1 MAQIELIEYSFKY
14 PREDKSALDNINLS
28 IDEGEFVLIC
38 GPSGCGKT
46 TLLQQLKKEII
57 PEGKITGRALYEGV
71 PIKDLDDFIAASNI
85 GMVFQ
90 EPESQIVT
98 DRVINELA
106 FSMENLGFPLEKMG
120 RRMGEMV
127 HFFGIE
133 DKLYEKIH
141 NLSGGQK
148 QVLNLA
154 SVLLLQPKVLLL
166 DEPTSQLDPVSS
178 KEFIQMVQNL
188 NRDFSIT
195 VIITEHRLEELFHI
209 VDRVVM
215 LDEGQIKYDGKPKD
229 VAKEIYDN
237 NDEIFFNYL
246 PSISKLY
253 FKLDKEK
260 DNVPLTIRDAK
271 KWIKNISIDKE
282 MQEKQKI
289 EDKKNIKNTII
300 NIKNISF
307 RYERGKPLV
316 LDKLSLEINQGEFLS
331 ILGGN
336 GSGKSTLLKVVAGA
350 YKPQYGKIYVNGKK
364 LHNIDEDKRFRY
376 IGYLDQNP
384 MLYFLHDRVQDEIY
398 DRAEK
403 INAAEKDV
411 QYIIDLFELNNILH
425 RHPYDISGGEKQKVA
440 LAIVLLA
447 KPKILLLDEP
457 TKGIDPISKRNIG
470 NLLINLKKS
479 GITLVVA
486 THDIEFAARFS
497 DRCALLFD
505 KDIRAVEEP
514 NTFFSQNY
522 FYTTSINRIIRD
534 KIPNAIIWEDVVNH
548 VYI

>member
-14 PREDKSALDNINLS
+14 PREDKKALDNINLS
-28 IDEGEFVLIC
+28 IDEGEFILIC

-57 PEGKITGRALYEGV
+57 PEGEITGNALY
-71 PIKDLDDFIAASNI
+71 KDTKIDDLNDFIAASDI

-90 EPESQIVT
+90 EPETQIVT

-106 FSMENLGFPLEKMG
+106 FSMENLGYSLDTMG

-133 DKLYEKIH
+133 DKMYEKVYS
-141 NLSGGQK
+141 LSGGQK

-154 SVLLLQPKVLLL
+154 SVLVLQPKVLLL

-195 VIITEHRLEELFHI
+195 VILSEHRL
-209 VDRVVM
+209 
-215 LDEGQIKYDGKPKD
+215 
-229 VAKEIYDN
+229 
-237 NDEIFFNYL
+237 DEIFHIADRVIMLDKGQVRYEGNPRDVAREIYKKEDKVFLNYI
-246 PSISKLY
+246 PDISRLY

-260 DNVPLTIRDAK
+260 NNMPLTVREGK
-271 KWIKNISIDKE
+271 RWIKNIDIKE
-282 MQEKQKI
+282 NNPISSSSKEK
-289 EDKKNIKNTII
+289 KNTII

-307 RYERGKPLV
+307 KYEREKPLV
-316 LDKLSLEINQGEFLS
+316 LDKLNLDINQGEILS

-336 GSGKSTLLKVVAGA
+336 GAGKSTLLKVIAGA
-350 YKPQYGKIYVNGKK
+350 YKPQYGEIYMNGEK
-364 LHNIDEDKRFRY
+364 LYNIDESERFRH

-384 MLYFLHDRVQDEIY
+384 TLYFLHDSVEEEIY
-398 DRAEK
+398 NRAEK
-403 INAAEKDV
+403 INADEKDV
-411 QYIIDLFELNNILH
+411 KYLIDLFELNNILH

-440 LAIVLLA
+440 LTTVLLA

-457 TKGIDPISKRNIG
+457 TKGIDPISKKKIG
-470 NLLINLKKS
+470 ELLLNLKEM
-479 GITLVVA
+479 GITLVIA

-505 KDIRAVEEP
+505 GDIKTIEEP
-514 NTFFSQNY
+514 RDFFSQNY
-522 FYTTSINRIIRD
+522 FYTTSINRIMRD
-534 KIPNAIIWEDVVNH
+534 KLPNAIIYEDVVQDEH
-548 VYI
+548 I

>member
-1 MAQIELIEYSFKY
+1 MAQIQLIEYSFKY
-14 PREDKSALDNINLS
+14 PREDKKALDNINLS
-28 IDEGEFVLIC
+28 IDEGEFILIC

-46 TLLQQLKKEII
+46 TLLQQLKKEIL
-57 PEGKITGRALYEGV
+57 PEGEITGNALYEGTK
-71 PIKDLDDFIAASNI
+71 IDDLDDFIAASHI

-90 EPESQIVT
+90 EPETQIVT

-106 FSMENLGFPLEKMG
+106 FSMENLGYSLDTMG

-133 DKLYEKIH
+133 DKMYEKVYS
-141 NLSGGQK
+141 LSGGQK

-154 SVLLLQPKVLLL
+154 SVLVLQPKVLLL

-195 VIITEHRLEELFHI
+195 VILSEHRLDEIFHI
-209 VDRVVM
+209 ADRVIM
-215 LDEGQIKYDGKPKD
+215 LDKGQIKYEGSPRD
-229 VAKEIYDN
+229 VAREIYKKEDKV
-237 NDEIFFNYL
+237 FLNYI
-246 PSISKLY
+246 PDISRLY

-260 DNVPLTIRDAK
+260 DNMPLTVREGK
-271 KWIKNISIDKE
+271 KWIKNIDIKE
-282 MQEKQKI
+282 NNPTNSSSKE
-289 EDKKNIKNTII
+289 KKNTMI

-307 RYERGKPLV
+307 KYEREKPLV
-316 LDKLSLEINQGEFLS
+316 LDKLNLDINQSEILS

-336 GSGKSTLLKVVAGA
+336 GAGKSTLLKVVAGA
-350 YKPQYGKIYVNGKK
+350 YKPQYGEIYINGGK
-364 LHNIDEDKRFRY
+364 LYNIDEIERFRH

-384 MLYFLHDRVQDEIY
+384 TLYFLHDTVEDEIY
-398 DRAEK
+398 NRAEK
-403 INAAEKDV
+403 INADEKDV
-411 QYIIDLFELNNILH
+411 KYLIDLFELNNILH

-440 LAIVLLA
+440 LTTVLLA

-457 TKGIDPISKRNIG
+457 TKGIDPISKKKIG
-470 NLLINLKKS
+470 ELLLNLKKM
-479 GITLVVA
+479 GITLVMA

-505 KDIRAVEEP
+505 GDIKTIEEP
-514 NTFFSQNY
+514 KDFFSQNY
-522 FYTTSINRIIRD
+522 FYTTSINRIMRD
-534 KIPNAIIWEDVVNH
+534 KLPNAIIYEDVVQDEH
-548 VYI
+548 I

>member
-14 PREDKSALDNINLS
+14 PREDKKALDNINLS
-28 IDEGEFVLIC
+28 IDEGEFILIC

-57 PEGKITGRALYEGV
+57 PEGEITGNALY
-71 PIKDLDDFIAASNI
+71 KDTKIDDLNDFIAASDI

-90 EPESQIVT
+90 EPETQIVT

-106 FSMENLGFPLEKMG
+106 FSMENLGYSLDTMG
-120 RRMGEMV
+120 RRIGEMV

-133 DKLYEKIH
+133 DKMYEKVYS
-141 NLSGGQK
+141 LSGGQK

-154 SVLLLQPKVLLL
+154 SVLVLQPKVLLL

-195 VIITEHRLEELFHI
+195 VILSEHRLDEIFHI
-209 VDRVVM
+209 ADRVIM
-215 LDEGQIKYDGKPKD
+215 LDKGQIKYEGSPRD
-229 VAKEIYDN
+229 VAREIYKKEDKV
-237 NDEIFFNYL
+237 FLNYI
-246 PSISKLY
+246 PDISRLY

-260 DNVPLTIRDAK
+260 DNMPLTVREGK
-271 KWIKNISIDKE
+271 KWIKNIDIKE
-282 MQEKQKI
+282 NNPTNSSSKEK
-289 EDKKNIKNTII
+289 KNTII

-307 RYERGKPLV
+307 KYEREKPLV
-316 LDKLSLEINQGEFLS
+316 LDKLNLDINQSEILS

-336 GSGKSTLLKVVAGA
+336 GAGKSTLLKVVAGA
-350 YKPQYGKIYVNGKK
+350 YKPQYGEIYINGGK
-364 LHNIDEDKRFRY
+364 LYNIDEIERFRH

-384 MLYFLHDRVQDEIY
+384 TLYFLHDSVEEEIY
-398 DRAEK
+398 NRAEK
-403 INAAEKDV
+403 INADEKDV
-411 QYIIDLFELNNILH
+411 KYLIDLFELNNILH

-440 LAIVLLA
+440 LTTVLLA

-457 TKGIDPISKRNIG
+457 TKGIDPISKKKIG
-470 NLLINLKKS
+470 ELLLNLKEM
-479 GITLVVA
+479 GITLVIA

-505 KDIRAVEEP
+505 GDIKTIEEP
-514 NTFFSQNY
+514 RDFFSQNY
-522 FYTTSINRIIRD
+522 FYTTSINRIMRD
-534 KIPNAIIWEDVVNH
+534 KLPNAIIYEDVVQDEH
-548 VYI
+548 I

>member
-14 PREDKSALDNINLS
+14 PREDKKALDNINLS
-28 IDEGEFVLIC
+28 IDEGEFILIC

-46 TLLQQLKKEII
+46 TLLQQLKKEIL
-57 PEGKITGRALYEGV
+57 PEGEITGNALYEGTK
-71 PIKDLDDFIAASNI
+71 IDDLDDFIAASHI

-90 EPESQIVT
+90 EPETQIVT

-106 FSMENLGFPLEKMG
+106 FSMENLGYSLDTMG

-133 DKLYEKIH
+133 DKMYEKVYS
-141 NLSGGQK
+141 LSGGQK

-154 SVLLLQPKVLLL
+154 SVLVLQPKVLLL

-195 VIITEHRLEELFHI
+195 VILSEHRLDEIFHI
-209 VDRVVM
+209 ADRVIM
-215 LDEGQIKYDGKPKD
+215 LDKGQIKYEGSPRD
-229 VAKEIYDN
+229 VAREIYKKEDKV
-237 NDEIFFNYL
+237 FLNYI
-246 PSISKLY
+246 PDISRLY

-260 DNVPLTIRDAK
+260 DNMPLTVREGK
-271 KWIKNISIDKE
+271 KWIKNIDIKE
-282 MQEKQKI
+282 NNPTNSSSKEK
-289 EDKKNIKNTII
+289 KNTII

-307 RYERGKPLV
+307 KYEREKPLV
-316 LDKLSLEINQGEFLS
+316 LDKLNLDINQGEILS

-336 GSGKSTLLKVVAGA
+336 GAGKSTLLKVVAGA
-350 YKPQYGKIYVNGKK
+350 YKPQYGEIYINGKK
-364 LHNIDEDKRFRY
+364 LYNIDENERFRH

-384 MLYFLHDRVQDEIY
+384 TLYFLHDSVEEEIY
-398 DRAEK
+398 NRAEK
-403 INAAEKDV
+403 INADEKDV
-411 QYIIDLFELNNILH
+411 KYLIDLFELNNILH

-440 LAIVLLA
+440 LTTVLLA

-457 TKGIDPISKRNIG
+457 TKGIDPISKKKIG
-470 NLLINLKKS
+470 ELLLNLKKM
-479 GITLVVA
+479 GITLVMA

-505 KDIRAVEEP
+505 GDIKTIEEP
-514 NTFFSQNY
+514 KDFFSQNY
-522 FYTTSINRIIRD
+522 FYTTSINRIMRD
-534 KIPNAIIWEDVVNH
+534 KLPNAIIYEDVVQDEH
-548 VYI
+548 I

>member
-14 PREDKSALDNINLS
+14 PREDKKALDNINLS
-28 IDEGEFVLIC
+28 IDEGEFILIC

-57 PEGKITGRALYEGV
+57 PEGEITGNALY
-71 PIKDLDDFIAASNI
+71 KDTKIDDLNDFIAASDI

-90 EPESQIVT
+90 EPETQIVT

-106 FSMENLGFPLEKMG
+106 FSMENLGYSLDTMG
-120 RRMGEMV
+120 RRIGEMV

-133 DKLYEKIH
+133 DKMYEKVYS
-141 NLSGGQK
+141 LSGGQK

-154 SVLLLQPKVLLL
+154 SVLVLQPKVLLL

-195 VIITEHRLEELFHI
+195 VILSEHRLDEIFHI
-209 VDRVVM
+209 ADRVIM
-215 LDEGQIKYDGKPKD
+215 LDKGQIKYEGSPRD
-229 VAKEIYDN
+229 VAREIYKKEDKV
-237 NDEIFFNYL
+237 FLNYI
-246 PSISKLY
+246 PDISRLY

-260 DNVPLTIRDAK
+260 DNMPLTVREGK
-271 KWIKNISIDKE
+271 KWIKNIDIKE
-282 MQEKQKI
+282 NNPTNSSSKEK
-289 EDKKNIKNTII
+289 KNTII

-307 RYERGKPLV
+307 KYEREKPLV
-316 LDKLSLEINQGEFLS
+316 LDKLNLDINQSEILS

-336 GSGKSTLLKVVAGA
+336 GAGKSTLLKVVAGA
-350 YKPQYGKIYVNGKK
+350 YKPQYGEIYINGEK
-364 LHNIDEDKRFRY
+364 LYNIDESERFRH

-384 MLYFLHDRVQDEIY
+384 TLYFLHDSVEEEIY
-398 DRAEK
+398 NRAEK
-403 INAAEKDV
+403 INADEKDV
-411 QYIIDLFELNNILH
+411 KYLIDLFELNNILH

-440 LAIVLLA
+440 LTTVLLA

-457 TKGIDPISKRNIG
+457 TKGIDPISKKKIG
-470 NLLINLKKS
+470 ELLLNLKEM
-479 GITLVVA
+479 GITLVIA

-505 KDIRAVEEP
+505 GDIKTIEEP
-514 NTFFSQNY
+514 RDFFSQNY
-522 FYTTSINRIIRD
+522 FYTTSINRIMRD
-534 KIPNAIIWEDVVNH
+534 KLPNAIIYEDVVQDEH
-548 VYI
+548 I

>member
-14 PREDKSALDNINLS
+14 PREDKKALDNINLS
-28 IDEGEFVLIC
+28 IDEGEFILIC

-57 PEGKITGRALYEGV
+57 PEGEITGNALY
-71 PIKDLDDFIAASNI
+71 KDTKIDDLNDFIAASDI

-90 EPESQIVT
+90 EPETQIVT

-106 FSMENLGFPLEKMG
+106 FSMENLGYSLDTMG
-120 RRMGEMV
+120 RRIGEMV

-133 DKLYEKIH
+133 DKMYEKVY

-154 SVLLLQPKVLLL
+154 SVLVLQPKVLLL

-195 VIITEHRLEELFHI
+195 VILSEHRLDEIFHI
-209 VDRVVM
+209 ADRVIM
-215 LDEGQIKYDGKPKD
+215 LDKGQIKYEGSPRD
-229 VAKEIYDN
+229 VAREIYKKEDKV
-237 NDEIFFNYL
+237 FLNYI
-246 PSISKLY
+246 PDISRLY

-260 DNVPLTIRDAK
+260 DNMPLTVREGK
-271 KWIKNISIDKE
+271 KWIKNIDIKE
-282 MQEKQKI
+282 NNPTNSSSKEK
-289 EDKKNIKNTII
+289 KNTII

-307 RYERGKPLV
+307 KYEREKPLV
-316 LDKLSLEINQGEFLS
+316 LDKLNLDINQSEILS

-336 GSGKSTLLKVVAGA
+336 GAGKSTLLKVVAGA
-350 YKPQYGKIYVNGKK
+350 YKPQYGEIYINGEK
-364 LHNIDEDKRFRY
+364 LYNIDESERFRH

-384 MLYFLHDRVQDEIY
+384 TLYFLHDSVEEEIY
-398 DRAEK
+398 NRAEK
-403 INAAEKDV
+403 INADEKDV
-411 QYIIDLFELNNILH
+411 KYLIDLFELNNILH

-440 LAIVLLA
+440 LTTVLLA

-457 TKGIDPISKRNIG
+457 TKGIDPISKKKIG
-470 NLLINLKKS
+470 ELLLNLKEM
-479 GITLVVA
+479 GITLVIA

-505 KDIRAVEEP
+505 GDIKTIEEP
-514 NTFFSQNY
+514 RDFFSQNY
-522 FYTTSINRIIRD
+522 FYTTSINRIMRD
-534 KIPNAIIWEDVVNH
+534 KLPNAIIYEDVVQDEH
-548 VYI
+548 I